1 MKKTETPL
9 LMQHEEIIQGR
20 LQHTYFQKLDRRVR
34 KMRQLYVHRKWPELR
49 IEATQLRI
57 ACESFGFPE
66 LLPHAVAVEQ
76 ALPEG
81 QISSALGMPQAKV
94 AIETLLRSIDHILI
108 LGHKKP

>member
-1 MKKTETPL
+1 
-9 LMQHEEIIQGR
+9 MQPIEIVQGR

-34 KMRQLYVHRKWPELR
+34 KMRALYANRKWTELR
-49 IEATQLRI
+49 TEATQLRV

-66 LLPHAVAVEQ
+66 LLPHALAVEQ

-81 QISSALGMPQAKV
+81 KISTALGMPQAKV
-94 AIETLLRSIDHILI
+94 AIETLLRTIDHILI